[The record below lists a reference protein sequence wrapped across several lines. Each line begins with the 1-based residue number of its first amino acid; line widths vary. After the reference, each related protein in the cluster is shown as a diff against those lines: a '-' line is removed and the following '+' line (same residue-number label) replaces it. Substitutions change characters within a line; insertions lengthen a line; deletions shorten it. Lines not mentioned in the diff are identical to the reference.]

1 MSSFSQESSV
11 GNEVLVEKGKDSSVE
26 IEEAVKNHVTDGA
39 AATSNT
45 TSESLGGRFFMLC
58 EVMVPAS
65 IMVVIVGLF
74 LIPTI
79 YYIWPGPTVEVRI
92 YVKVTGRKR
101 TLSGP
106 IQLVISLECFIE
118 ITPDFLCPFMND

>member
-26 IEEAVKNHVTDGA
+26 IEEAVEKRVTDGA
-39 AATSNT
+39 AATKQRSNT
-45 TSESLGGRFFMLC
+45 TSELLGGRLFMLC
-58 EVMVPAS
+58 EVIVPAF

-79 YYIWPGPTVEVRI
+79 YYILPPQSTVEVRI
-92 YVKVTGRKR
+92 IIIINI
-101 TLSGP
+101 L
-106 IQLVISLECFIE
+106 
-118 ITPDFLCPFMND
+118 

>member
-26 IEEAVKNHVTDGA
+26 IEEAVKSHVTDGA

-45 TSESLGGRFFMLC
+45 TSELLGGRLFMLC

-79 YYIWPGPTVEVRI
+79 YYIWPGPTVKVRI
-92 YVKVTGRKR
+92 
-101 TLSGP
+101 
-106 IQLVISLECFIE
+106 
-118 ITPDFLCPFMND
+118 

>member
-26 IEEAVKNHVTDGA
+26 IEEAVKNRVIDGA
-39 AATSNT
+39 AATKQTSNN
-45 TSESLGGRFFMLC
+45 TSGLLGGKLFMLC
-58 EVMVPAS
+58 EVMVLAS

-79 YYIWPGPTVEVRI
+79 YYALPESTTVQVR
-92 YVKVTGRKR
+92 T
-101 TLSGP
+101 
-106 IQLVISLECFIE
+106 
-118 ITPDFLCPFMND
+118 